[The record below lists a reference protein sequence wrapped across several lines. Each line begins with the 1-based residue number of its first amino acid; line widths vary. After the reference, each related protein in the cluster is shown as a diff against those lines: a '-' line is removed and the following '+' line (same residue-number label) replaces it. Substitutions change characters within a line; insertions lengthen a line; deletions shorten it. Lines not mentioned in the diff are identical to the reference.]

1 MDNSIIIALITAGGG
16 AAVAGI
22 FQVVTVL
29 INNRKKK
36 NDKEETISEG
46 VMVLLQDRIKFLAK
60 HYIADTT
67 ISPEDLEDLM
77 RMHNVYKNLGGN
89 GYLDTLMAAVK
100 DLPLTR

>member
-1 MDNSIIIALITAGGG
+1 MSSEVLIAIVTACGG
-16 AAVAGI
+16 AAVAGV
-22 FQVVTVL
+22 FQLVAL
-29 INNRKKK
+29 IINNRKKK
-36 NDKEETISEG
+36 NKEEETVAEG

-60 HYIADTT
+60 HYIADTA